1 MSESP
6 KLPEEIQ
13 LILDETDLP
22 HEKKEEFKSKLISLS
37 ITRSFSG
44 PLPPPELLQGYNEVV
59 KGGAERIFSQF
70 EKQSDH
76 RIKLEAEVIPEQ
88 LNQSKRGQFFGFVLV
103 VLCLICAMIALM
115 NGYEVFAIVIA
126 STTIVGLA
134 GVFVVGKVIQSKKG

>member
-1 MSESP
+1 M
-6 KLPEEIQ
+6 
-13 LILDETDLP
+13 
-22 HEKKEEFKSKLISLS
+22 
-37 ITRSFSG
+37 
-44 PLPPPELLQGYNEVV
+44 LQGYNEVV